1 MIQFAQE
8 DSAVAVRVTVL
19 EYAGSYATGLNPAPG
34 LHRKLLRWLH

>member
-19 EYAGSYATGLNPAPG
+19 EYAGSYATVMNNLWTQPQGYTGNC
-34 LHRKLLRWLH
+34 